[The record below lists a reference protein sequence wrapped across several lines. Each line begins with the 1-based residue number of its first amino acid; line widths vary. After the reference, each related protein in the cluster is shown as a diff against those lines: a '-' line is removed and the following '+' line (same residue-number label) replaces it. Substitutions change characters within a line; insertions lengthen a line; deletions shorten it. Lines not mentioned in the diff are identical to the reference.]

1 MAKTPL
7 EIRSLARK
15 HTQAAMRTLAHIMRE
30 PSAPHSARV
39 AAANALLDRGW
50 GKPDATVTIDDKR
63 DASDWNRA
71 ELVALLNDSRKGGEG
86 AVEAI
91 GSLGKPDRIH

>member
-15 HTQAAMRTLAHIMRE
+15 HTEAAMRTLAAIMVE

-39 AAANALLDRGW
+39 AAANAILDRGW
-50 GKPDATVTIDDKR
+50 GKPEQKVEADHTHSYVARMPARVGNIDEWKKITDAT
-63 DASDWNRA
+63 
-71 ELVALLNDSRKGGEG
+71 LQ
-86 AVEAI
+86 
-91 GSLGKPDRIH
+91 

>member
-15 HTQAAMRTLAHIMRE
+15 HTEAAMRTLAAIMRE

-39 AAANALLDRGW
+39 MAANSILDRGW
-50 GKPDATVTIDDKR
+50 GKSVQVAEVTLTNVDPARI
-63 DASDWNRA
+63 SDA
-71 ELVALLNDSRKGGEG
+71 ELAAAIQSDSGEG
-86 AVEAI
+86 IDPPALDT
-91 GSLGKPDRIH
+91 SKLN

>member
-15 HTQAAMRTLAHIMRE
+15 HTVAAMKTLAHIMRE

-39 AAANALLDRGW
+39 MAANSILDRGW
-50 GKPDATVTIDDKR
+50 GKSVQVAEVTVNNA
-63 DASDWNRA
+63 DASRVTDA
-71 ELVALLNDSRKGGEG
+71 ELAALIAADSGEG
-86 AVEAI
+86 IAEAEI
-91 GSLGKPDRIH
+91 DPSQLN